1 MDVGE
6 NNKVPEGRGT
16 KRVFFVHDVQESPLT
31 RKHYLEMSGFDV
43 VLMRSGEECSKAM
56 SVMKPSLVLMDVLLD
71 GKNGF
76 EVCRDLRKV
85 AGAKEVPIVLC
96 THIYRSR
103 IYRDEAVAAGAQR
116 YVLLPVKLD
125 EFAGVIGELVGK

>member
-1 MDVGE
+1 MQMTSRP
-6 NNKVPEGRGT
+6 KQL
-16 KRVFFVHDVQESPLT
+16 VFFVHDFQESPLT

-43 VLMRSGEECSKAM
+43 TLMRSGDECLKAM
-56 SVMKPSLVLMDVLLD
+56 SATKPALVLMDVLLE

-76 EVCRDLRKV
+76 EVCRAIREL
-85 AGAKEVPIVLC
+85 ASATEVPVVLC

-125 EFAGVIGELVGK
+125 ELLAQVVELTAVKAK

>member
-56 SVMKPSLVLMDVLLD
+56 SVMKASLVLMDVLLD

-96 THIYRSR
+96 THIY
-103 IYRDEAVAAGAQR
+103 
-116 YVLLPVKLD
+116 
-125 EFAGVIGELVGK
+125 

>member
-1 MDVGE
+1 MGDI
-6 NNKVPEGRGT
+6 KTTPRH
-16 KRVFFVHDVQESPLT
+16 KQMIFFVHDFQESPLT

-43 VLMRSGEECSKAM
+43 TLMRSGDECVKAM
-56 SVMKPSLVLMDVLLD
+56 AATKPALVLMDVLLE

-76 EVCRDLRKV
+76 EVCRAIREL
-85 AGAKEVPIVLC
+85 AGAAEVPVILC

-116 YVLLPVKLD
+116 FVLLPVKLD
-125 EFAGVIGELVGK
+125 ELLAHVVDLTAAKAK